1 MYLGVLCDIFFVL
14 SFSRDMKSSN
24 VLITRDGVLKLAD
37 FGLARAMSSGAH
49 QRYTS
54 RVVTL
59 WYRPP
64 ELILGERSYTA
75 AIDMWGAG
83 CIMAEMWTRQPIMQG
98 ETEQKQISLISQL
111 CGSITPQNWPGV
123 DKLELYR
130 KLQLPQDQ
138 NRKVKDRLRYF
149 VKDPCA
155 LDLLDKLLI
164 LNPKKRL
171 DSDKSLNHDFFWTD
185 PLPADL
191 APALA
196 TLRSS
201 MFALHTS
208 NRRPP
213 PGQPSTTAG
222 PGGAECSRNN
232 A

>member
-1 MYLGVLCDIFFVL
+1 
-14 SFSRDMKSSN
+14 MKSSN
-24 VLITRDGVLKLAD
+24 ILITKEGVLKLAD
-37 FGLARAMSSGAH
+37 FGLARAMSSGAQ

-98 ETEQKQISLISQL
+98 DTEQKQISLISQL
-111 CGSITPQNWPGV
+111 CGSITPQSWPGV
-123 DKLELYR
+123 EKLELYR
-130 KLQLPQDQ
+130 KLQLPQDH
-138 NRKVKDRLRYF
+138 NRKVKDRLRHF
-149 VKDPCA
+149 VKDSYA
-155 LDLLDKLLI
+155 LDLLDKLLV

-171 DSDKSLNHDFFWTD
+171 DGDKALNHDFFWTD
-185 PLPADL
+185 PLPSDL
-191 APALA
+191 GPALS

-208 NRRPP
+208 SRRPP
-213 PGQPSTTAG
+213 PGGPSGVAG
-222 PGGAECSRNN
+222 GGGGGGAGAMHDRVF
-232 A
+232 

>member
-1 MYLGVLCDIFFVL
+1 
-14 SFSRDMKSSN
+14 MKSSN

-37 FGLARAMSSGAH
+37 FGLARAMSSGPQ

-98 ETEQKQISLISQL
+98 DTEQKQISLISQL
-111 CGSITPQNWPGV
+111 CGSITPQSWAGV

-130 KLQLPQDQ
+130 KLQLPQDH
-138 NRKVKDRLRYF
+138 NRKVKERLRHF
-149 VKDPCA
+149 VKDACA
-155 LDLLDKLLI
+155 VDLIDKLLVV
-164 LNPKKRL
+164 NPKKRL
-171 DSDKSLNHDFFWTD
+171 DSDKALNHDFFWTD
-185 PLPADL
+185 PLPCDL
-191 APALA
+191 TSALSS
-196 TLRSS
+196 LRSS

-208 NRRPP
+208 SRRPP
-213 PGQPSTTAG
+213 PGPSG
-222 PGGAECSRNN
+222 GGGGGGAGAMHDRVF
-232 A
+232 